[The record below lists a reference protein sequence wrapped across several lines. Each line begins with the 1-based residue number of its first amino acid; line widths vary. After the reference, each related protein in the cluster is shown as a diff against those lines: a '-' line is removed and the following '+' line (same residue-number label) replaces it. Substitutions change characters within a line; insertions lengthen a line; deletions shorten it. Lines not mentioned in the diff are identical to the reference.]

1 LGLGLVTWA
10 AGDREVDASAYWSG
24 AMLGAAGGFS
34 FTYLWLAPNA
44 ALEREHATEM
54 NMDLGPRLVTA
65 AGRSGFERMP
75 APPDM
80 LTATLR
86 VHF

>member
-1 LGLGLVTWA
+1 LGLGLVTWG
-10 AGDREVDASAYWSG
+10 AGNRDVDASIYWTG
-24 AMLGAAGGFS
+24 TMLGAAGGFTFS
-34 FTYLWLAPNA
+34 YLWLAPNA
-44 ALEREHATEM
+44 ALERKHATEM
-54 NMDLGPRLVTA
+54 GLDIGPRLVTA
-65 AGRSGFERMP
+65 AGRPGFERMP